1 MACFHS
7 EKHKKQDHI
16 IFMFNYEELSLEVD
30 WKITWAIFQI
40 RANHD
45 PERVTAFLSP
55 FKGRVMGKYDRKRE
69 RVTRMFFLTIFKQEV
84 YPKSYKDSPR
94 GLTSSIRTFHY
105 RSKRVKRAYKSQ
117 RINMLTGSTNVH
129 LFRYMKSVRI

>member
-1 MACFHS
+1 
-7 EKHKKQDHI
+7 
-16 IFMFNYEELSLEVD
+16 
-30 WKITWAIFQI
+30 
-40 RANHD
+40 
-45 PERVTAFLSP
+45 
-55 FKGRVMGKYDRKRE
+55 MGKYDRKRE

-84 YPKSYKDSPR
+84 CPKSYKDSPR

-105 RSKRVKRAYKSQ
+105 CPRRVTSRSKRVKTAYKSQ

>member
-1 MACFHS
+1 
-7 EKHKKQDHI
+7 
-16 IFMFNYEELSLEVD
+16 MFNYEELSLEVD
-30 WKITWAIFQI
+30 WKITRAIFQI

-55 FKGRVMGKYDRKRE
+55 SKGRVMGKYDRKRE

-105 RSKRVKRAYKSQ
+105 RSKGPFTQAIFVAATRCNFGGAKVAASKSH
-117 RINMLTGSTNVH
+117 V
-129 LFRYMKSVRI
+129 